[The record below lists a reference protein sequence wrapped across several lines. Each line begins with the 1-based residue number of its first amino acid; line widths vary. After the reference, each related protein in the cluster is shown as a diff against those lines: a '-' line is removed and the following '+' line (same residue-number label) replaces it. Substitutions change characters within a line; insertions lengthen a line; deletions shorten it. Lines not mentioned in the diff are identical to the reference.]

1 MIEMNLGILVAVV
14 LSLLILSV
22 LFNLFKQPFIVAYI
36 ITGILIGPYGLKLV
50 SDSQIIQTVGDLG
63 VVILLFFVGM
73 EICLPCLFSNWR
85 VAIIGTLFQIIISVL
100 VVSGLGSLFGWTIGA
115 RILIGFVISL
125 SSTALVVNILEQ
137 RNEMKTKVGGDVLGM
152 LLVQD
157 LAVIPMLIIVSLLGR
172 EKVNLVN
179 LGLQIVMGILVIGFI
194 ILLMRSRKWKLPFS
208 SKIKEHH
215 ELQVFAALTICFG
228 FALITQLFH
237 LSPALGAFIAGITVG
252 LARETT
258 WVHQSLKSF
267 RVVFVALFFVSI
279 GMLLNLDYVINNL
292 SMIVVVVAAVF
303 VVNTLINSLIF
314 RMLGDPWRRS
324 FYGGALLSQ
333 IGEFS
338 FILGALGLQAGLITS
353 SGYQIAIAVISITLL
368 FSPLWIYLFGR
379 LVCKDSICI
388 VPPKNY

>member
-1 MIEMNLGILVAVV
+1 MVEPNLGVFVAVV
-14 LSLLILSV
+14 LSLLIVSI
-22 LFNLFKQPFIVAYI
+22 LFNIFRQPFMVAYI

-50 SDSQIIQTVGDLG
+50 SDTMLIQNIGDLG

-73 EICLPCLFSNWR
+73 EICLPCLLSNWR
-85 VAIIGTLFQIIISVL
+85 VAVIGALFQIIISV
-100 VVSGLGSLFGWTIGA
+100 VVVLGLGSFFGWTIGA
-115 RILIGFVISL
+115 RVLLGFVISL
-125 SSTALVVNILEQ
+125 SSTALVVKILEE
-137 RNEMKTKVGGDVLGM
+137 RKEMKTKVGGDVLGV

-157 LAVIPMLIIVSLLGR
+157 LAVIPMLIIISLLGK
-172 EKVNLVN
+172 EKANLLS
-179 LGLQIVMGILVIGFI
+179 LGLQVIMGVIIIAFI
-194 ILLMRSRKWKLPFS
+194 IWLLKRREWKLPFS
-208 SKIKEHH
+208 NRIKEHH

-228 FALITQLFH
+228 FALLTQLFR

-252 LARETT
+252 LARETN
-258 WVHQSLKSF
+258 WIHQSLKSF
-267 RVVFVALFFVSI
+267 RVVFIALFFVSV
-279 GMLLNLDYVINNL
+279 GMLLNLKYVIDNIG
-292 SMIVVVVAAVF
+292 MILTVVAVVF
-303 VVNTLINSLIF
+303 IINTLINSLIF

-338 FILGALGLQAGLITS
+338 FVLGALGLQVGLITS